1 MKQMFFEG
9 GMKIVD
15 TQFKNPLLKAF
26 LEEVEHFELYKEY
39 CLSPSEWLK
48 KLIDERFIQ
57 FYIRIR
63 AIAYFSKIIYF
74 TARHFDKERRKYEK
88 RYVLTLDS
96 SNDGN
101 WNKGEVANTLKE
113 MIVDESASIGFQ
125 ERLTHE
131 LEQHIQHPMLF
142 KAIQSLNQRQ
152 QQILYLAY
160 VLNISDTEISKK
172 LNVTQQAVSKSKNN
186 ALAKVRRLINA

>member
-1 MKQMFFEG
+1 M
-9 GMKIVD
+9 D

-26 LEEVEHFELYKEY
+26 LKELDHLELYTQY
-39 CLSPSEWLK
+39 CKSPNEWLK

-88 RYVLTLDS
+88 RYALTLDS
-96 SNDGN
+96 SNSDGN
-101 WNKGEVANTLKE
+101 GNRGEGSNTLKE
-113 MIVDESASIGFQ
+113 MIVDESASIRFT
-125 ERLTHE
+125 ENLTRE
-131 LEQHIQHPMLF
+131 LDQYIQHPILY
-142 KAIQSLNQRQ
+142 KAIQSLNKRQ

>member
-1 MKQMFFEG
+1 ME
-9 GMKIVD
+9 D
-15 TQFKNPLLKAF
+15 TQFKNPLLQAF
-26 LEEVEHFELYKEY
+26 LAELEHLELYKQY
-39 CLSPSEWLK
+39 CNSPNEWLK
-48 KLIDERFIQ
+48 KLIDERFVQ

-96 SNDGN
+96 SSCDDYGSKNEG
-101 WNKGEVANTLKE
+101 ANTLKE
-113 MIVDESASIGFQ
+113 MIVDESASIHFQ
-125 ERLTHE
+125 ERLSHE
-131 LEQHIQHPMLF
+131 LDQYIQHPILYR
-142 KAIQSLNQRQ
+142 AIQSLNERQ

-160 VLNISDTEISKK
+160 VINISDTEISKK
-172 LNVTQQAVSKSKNN
+172 LNVTQQAISKSKNN

>member
-1 MKQMFFEG
+1 MEE
-9 GMKIVD
+9 

-26 LEEVEHFELYKEY
+26 LRELEHWELYKQY
-39 CLSPSEWLK
+39 CESPSEWLK
-48 KLIDERFIQ
+48 KLLDERFVQ

-74 TARHFDKERRKYEK
+74 TARHFDMERRKYEK

-96 SNDGN
+96 SSNDGN
-101 WNKGEVANTLKE
+101 GSKNEGYNSFKE
-113 MIVDESASIGFQ
+113 MIVDESATTGFQ
-125 ERLTHE
+125 EKLSHE
-131 LEQHIQHPMLF
+131 LNQYIQHPRLF
-142 KAIQSLNQRQ
+142 KAIQSLNERQ

-160 VLNISDTEISKK
+160 VINISDTEISKK
-172 LNVTQQAVSKSKNN
+172 LNVTQQAISKSKNN

>member
-1 MKQMFFEG
+1 
-9 GMKIVD
+9 
-15 TQFKNPLLKAF
+15 
-26 LEEVEHFELYKEY
+26 
-39 CLSPSEWLK
+39 
-48 KLIDERFIQ
+48 
-57 FYIRIR
+57 
-63 AIAYFSKIIYF
+63 
-74 TARHFDKERRKYEK
+74 
-88 RYVLTLDS
+88 
-96 SNDGN
+96 
-101 WNKGEVANTLKE
+101 
-113 MIVDESASIGFQ
+113 
-125 ERLTHE
+125 LTHE